1 MNKNK
6 YIICILLITVISF
19 GSCKM
24 DLVNPNSPSDA
35 EILNTRQGMIT
46 LSVGMKQ
53 YYSSTALDALYVLTN
68 APTTREAK
76 GIATFINTL
85 EMETGGATLPSNN
98 GNILAL
104 WSRMLRT
111 MTMADDIIEKAPS
124 VLAADD
130 PIRPGILAN
139 AYLFKAMSIGGLA
152 TGFEQLPIQTVKTG
166 SAAFVTRQE
175 ALQQAVKLLD
185 DAAGLLASYTT
196 PAELTS
202 KVLGPKFVLLNCIN
216 AYRARYNMMAGK
228 YAEAV
233 AAANLVPLDVP
244 SVFAYDGSRSVN
256 PYFNQFTTSRSY
268 LPRDNF
274 GLPSGWVEAT
284 DARPAFY
291 YTGAAITNG
300 ADVLRNYKGFGAANS
315 AEIPVYLPDEMKLIK
330 AEAILRSSSLG
341 TTADAIAHINAVRTQ
356 STGDIF
362 GVNAALPAY
371 SGATTTDALLL
382 EVYKQR
388 CMELYLSGLRLEDSR
403 RFSRPAPPSI
413 MTERN
418 RNFYP
423 YPDQE
428 RLNNNNTP
436 ADPAI

>member
-1 MNKNK
+1 MKRN
-6 YIICILLITVISF
+6 IILTIFLFVAISYLS
-19 GSCKM
+19 SCKM
-24 DLVNPNSPSDA
+24 DLVNPNSPSDV
-35 EILNTRQGMIT
+35 EVLNTRPGMIT

-53 YYSSTALDALYVLTN
+53 YYSASATDALYILTV

-76 GIATFINTL
+76 GIATFTNTL
-85 EMETGGATLPSNN
+85 EIEAGGTALPTLN
-98 GNILAL
+98 GNVLGL
-104 WSRMLRT
+104 WSRMLRV
-111 MTMADDIIEKAPS
+111 MTMADDIIERAPS
-124 VLAADD
+124 VLTADD

-152 TGFEQLPIQTVKTG
+152 TGFEQFPVQTVKTG
-166 SAAFVTRQE
+166 SATFVTRQE
-175 ALQQAVKLLD
+175 GLTQAIKLLD
-185 DAAGLLASYTT
+185 DAVALLGTTAT

-216 AYRARYNMMAGK
+216 AYRARYNLMAGK
-228 YAEAV
+228 NAEAL

-244 SVFAYDGSRSVN
+244 STFAFDGSRSVN
-256 PYFNQFTTSRSY
+256 PYYQQFSITKSY

-274 GLPSGWVEAT
+274 GLPAGWVET
-284 DARPAFY
+284 GDARLAFY
-291 YTGAAITNG
+291 YSGAAITNG
-300 ADVLRNYKGFGAANS
+300 PDVLRNYKGFGAANS
-315 AEIPVYLPDEMKLIK
+315 SEIPVYQPDEMKLIK
-330 AEAILRSSSLG
+330 AEAILRSGGSA
-341 TTADAIAHINAVRTQ
+341 TDALTQINAVRTQ
-356 STGDIF
+356 TTGDVF
-362 GVNAALPAY
+362 GVNASLPAY

-388 CMELYLSGLRLEDSR
+388 CMELYLSGLRLEDCR
-403 RFSRPAPPSI
+403 RFGRPAPPTN

-428 RLNNNNTP
+428 RLNNPNTP